1 MIENIDYELT
11 LPAGDEDIWHVR
23 ILKGDYVETVFHFG
37 ALALSERDELKF
49 NVEIVSTPDSDL
61 TVDDIEFQQYCGKI
75 LQSVLSEAA
84 DRAITDNV
92 QSEEEVIDESQ
103 Y

>member
-11 LPAGDEDIWHVR
+11 LPEGDEDIWHVR
-23 ILKGDYVETVFHFG
+23 ILNGDYVETVFHFG
-37 ALALSERDELKF
+37 ALALSERDELTF
-49 NVEIVSTPDSDL
+49 NVEIVSTPDTDL

-75 LQSVLSEAA
+75 LQSVLRDATE
-84 DRAITDNV
+84 RAISDNV